1 MNALRTALYEY
12 QMKGLWLVF
21 FLLATVATL
30 AQPDNYPDFARDSRA
45 NQLRQAIEVNPSC
58 ARCHCELAELV
69 PSDENLFRAML
80 YDSLCS
86 GSTSLLMAKRALR
99 MGSEEDFR
107 YYTELAKHYGNY
119 SEELYSLA
127 LAAHSDPDSYERW
140 LEEALSH
147 FPRYPWF
154 LSRKAY
160 LLHEQGNYPHADSVF
175 RFAVN
180 QLSSFPQVEIPLF
193 IGSWIDL
200 IATSHPQQAKVWA
213 HTLMSSTTGANDRF
227 WTAQRIGRW
236 YDMVW
241 NEPDSAIAFYS
252 LAIDIASE
260 HKGSGSEYINGL
272 SNEAGMRRGVCY
284 LKKGDVPA
292 AQSDWFYSVMFEYDE
307 HSEVETALNELS
319 SAYPESEI
327 VRALQWM
334 LRQNQEYHYGPK
346 EGAWLTEHISSY
358 MNAVRKSQ
366 QRYIV
371 TLCAARAY
379 VWDGQCRK
387 AKRMFRK
394 VSIKWSKSFLYQDAK
409 KRVKRCGDSGH
420 QRQKN

>member
-1 MNALRTALYEY
+1 
-12 QMKGLWLVF
+12 MKGLSLF
-21 FLLATVATL
+21 LLLLATVATH
-30 AQPDNYPDFARDSRA
+30 AQPGDGPDFARNSRV
-45 NQLRQAIEVNPSC
+45 NQLQQAIEDNPSC

-180 QLSSFPQVEIPLF
+180 QLSSFPQVETPLF

-213 HTLMSSTTGANDRF
+213 HTLISSTTGANDRF

-272 SNEAGMRRGVCY
+272 SSEAGMRRGVCY
-284 LKKGDVPA
+284 LKKGDMPS

-307 HSEVETALNELS
+307 HSDIETTLNELS
-319 SAYPESEI
+319 GAYPESEI
-327 VRALQWM
+327 VRALQWI

-346 EGAWLTEHISSY
+346 EGPWLTKHISSY
-358 MNAVRKSQ
+358 MHAVRKSEQ
-366 QRYIV
+366 QQIV

-387 AKRMFRK
+387 AMRMFRK
-394 VSIKWSKSFLYQDAK
+394 APNEWDKSFLYQDAK
-409 KRVKRCGDSGH
+409 KLVKRCVDKSERK
-420 QRQKN
+420 QEQN